1 MPLPG
6 CQQKGEGG
14 WALEEASDGLAP
26 KAGSVG
32 LDLSFIQQT
41 LFQYLL
47 YTRCLQVLQHTSLAS
62 FHPLET
68 LRGRCHHP
76 TSQPPPPP
84 GRGRWSEGRRTIQAD
99 RSLLATPRSPLASPF
114 LTFMTEAPASTSPGS
129 PDGPGSPESPSPAPP
144 PQGFGREPRCVSS
157 GLPSR
162 NQMWKSCTGEAW
174 DKPLTDKEGADR
186 GREPQAARQV
196 WHL

>member
-1 MPLPG
+1 MASHQKLVPWGLIFHSFNKHFCSTFCILDACKFYSTPLLPPFILSRLCEVG
-6 CQQKGEGG
+6 VIIPHHNHHHQGDGG
-14 WALEEASDGLAP
+14 
-26 KAGSVG
+26 
-32 LDLSFIQQT
+32 
-41 LFQYLL
+41 
-47 YTRCLQVLQHTSLAS
+47 
-62 FHPLET
+62 
-68 LRGRCHHP
+68 
-76 TSQPPPPP
+76 
-84 GRGRWSEGRRTIQAD
+84 EGRRTIQAD

-174 DKPLTDKEGADR
+174 DKPLTDKEGAER

>member
-1 MPLPG
+1 MSPPRTRLDALAHPGLPH
-6 CQQKGEGG
+6 
-14 WALEEASDGLAP
+14 P
-26 KAGSVG
+26 TR
-32 LDLSFIQQT
+32 LSTTWGTMVTNRPCSGPTEQA
-41 LFQYLL
+41 
-47 YTRCLQVLQHTSLAS
+47 LQHTSLAS